1 MVLSLQGRSHRFK
14 SCSAHKGFSEINFFK
29 ILKTPQKPHIFF
41 CFDII
46 SFMSNAEE
54 LAKYKKLLDD
64 RVISQ
69 EDFDKKK
76 EELLNRTE
84 SSGLTTDNTWLVAL
98 LLCLFVG
105 FLGIHRFYVG
115 KSGTGFL
122 QIITIGGFGIWVL
135 IDLIMIVTGKFT
147 NKEGNFITR

>member
-1 MVLSLQGRSHRFK
+1 
-14 SCSAHKGFSEINFFK
+14 
-29 ILKTPQKPHIFF
+29 
-41 CFDII
+41 
-46 SFMSNAEE
+46 MSNAEE

-64 RVISQ
+64 RVITQ

-76 EELLNRTE
+76 EELLNRKE

-115 KSGTGFL
+115 KTGTGILHLLTF
-122 QIITIGGFGIWVL
+122 GFFGIWTL
-135 IDLIMIVTGKFT
+135 IDLIMIVMGKFT
-147 NKEGNFITR
+147 DKEGKFISR

>member
-1 MVLSLQGRSHRFK
+1 
-14 SCSAHKGFSEINFFK
+14 
-29 ILKTPQKPHIFF
+29 
-41 CFDII
+41 
-46 SFMSNAEE
+46 MSNAEE

-69 EDFDKKK
+69 EDYDKKK
-76 EELLNRTE
+76 EELLNRNE
-84 SSGLTTDNTWLVAL
+84 SRGLTTDNTWLVAL

-122 QIITIGGFGIWVL
+122 QIITIGGLGIWVL
-135 IDLIMIVTGKFT
+135 IDLIMIVMGKFT
-147 NKEGNFITR
+147 DKEGNFITK